1 MALEVGTPAPDFT
14 LNDSDGTPVTLSE
27 LRGTPVY
34 LNFFPAAFSGVC
46 TPYFTNIVT
55 DSSPYAGARVV
66 GVSVDN
72 KASLAAFKRQL
83 GADAVTFLADFH
95 PKGEVARLYDV
106 WLDQAGIAG
115 RATFVIDAEGIIR
128 DVDQV
133 APLETPDVD
142 RLIASLSACKI

>member
-1 MALEVGTPAPDFT
+1 MALDAGTPAPDFT
-14 LNDSDGTPVTLSE
+14 LNDSDGSPVTLSE
-27 LRGTPVY
+27 LRGTPIY
-34 LNFFPAAFSGVC
+34 LNFFPAAFSGGC
-46 TPYFTNIVT
+46 TKWFTAIAT
-55 DSSPYAGARVV
+55 DSGPYAGARVV

-72 KASLAAFKRQL
+72 KASLAAFKREL
-83 GADAVTFLADFH
+83 GADDVTFLADFH

-106 WLDQAGIAG
+106 YLDQVGFAG

-133 APLETPDVD
+133 APAETLDAD

>member
-1 MALEVGTPAPDFT
+1 MALAVGTPAPDFT
-14 LNDSDGTPVTLSE
+14 LTASDGSSVTLSD

-46 TPYFTNIVT
+46 TPYFAKIAEDQTPF
-55 DSSPYAGARVV
+55 DGAHVV

-72 KASLAAFKRQL
+72 KASLAAFKREV
-83 GADAVTFLADFH
+83 GADHVTFLADFH
-95 PKGEVARLYDV
+95 PKGEGARLYDV
-106 WLDQAGIAG
+106 WLDQAGLAG
-115 RATFVIDAEGIIR
+115 RATFVIDADGVIR

-133 APLETPDVD
+133 VPLETPDVD

>member
-1 MALEVGTPAPDFT
+1 MALEAGTPAPDFT

>member
-1 MALEVGTPAPDFT
+1 MALDVGTPAPDFT
-14 LNDSDGTPVTLSE
+14 LNDSDGKLLTLSQ
-27 LRGTPVY
+27 LRGAPVY
-34 LNFFPAAFSGVC
+34 LNFFPAAFSSVC
-46 TPYFTNIVT
+46 TPYFTNIAADT
-55 DSSPYAGARVV
+55 GPYAGARVL

-83 GADAVTFLADFH
+83 GADNVTFLADFH
-95 PKGEVARLYDV
+95 PKGEVARLYEV

-115 RATFVIDAEGIIR
+115 RATFVIDPEGIIR

-133 APLETPDVD
+133 APTDTPDVD

>member
-1 MALEVGTPAPDFT
+1 MALEAGTPAPDFT

-27 LRGTPVY
+27 LRGAPVY
-34 LNFFPAAFSGVC
+34 LNFFPAAFSSVC
-46 TPYFTNIVT
+46 MPYFTNIVT
-55 DSSPYAGARVV
+55 DSTPYAGARVV

>member
-1 MALEVGTPAPDFT
+1 MALEAGTPAPDFT

-72 KASLAAFKRQL
+72 KASLAEFKRQL

-106 WLDQAGIAG
+106 WLDQAGLAG

>member
-1 MALEVGTPAPDFT
+1 MAIEAGTPAPDFT
-14 LNDSDGTPVTLSE
+14 LNDSDGNPVTLSD
-27 LRGTPVY
+27 LRGAPVY

-46 TPYFTNIVT
+46 TPYFTKIVA

-72 KASLAAFKRQL
+72 KASLAEFKRKL
-83 GADAVTFLADFH
+83 GADEVTFLADFH

-115 RATFVIDAEGIIR
+115 RATFVIDADGIIR

-133 APLETPDVD
+133 TPRETPDVD

>member
-1 MALEVGTPAPDFT
+1 MALEAGTPAPDFT

-106 WLDQAGIAG
+106 WLDQAGLAG

>member
-1 MALEVGTPAPDFT
+1 MALEAGTPAPDFT
-14 LNDSDGTPVTLSE
+14 LNDTDGNAVTLSE

-46 TPYFTNIVT
+46 TKWFTAIAE
-55 DSSPYAGARVV
+55 DSSPYVGARVI
-66 GVSVDN
+66 GISVDN
-72 KASLAAFKRQL
+72 KWSLGEFKRQL
-83 GADAVTFLADFH
+83 GADVTFLADFH

-115 RATFVIDAEGIIR
+115 RATFVIDADGIIR

-133 APLETPDVD
+133 VPLETPDVD

>member
-1 MALEVGTPAPDFT
+1 MALEAGTPAPDFT

-27 LRGTPVY
+27 LRGAPVY
-34 LNFFPAAFSGVC
+34 LNFFPAAFSSVC
-46 TPYFTNIVT
+46 MPYFTNIVT

>member
-106 WLDQAGIAG
+106 WLDQAGMAG

>member
-1 MALEVGTPAPDFT
+1 MALEAGIPAPDFT

-27 LRGTPVY
+27 LRGAPVY

>member
-1 MALEVGTPAPDFT
+1 MALEAGTPAPDFT
-14 LNDSDGTPVTLSE
+14 LTASDGSSVTLSD

-34 LNFFPAAFSGVC
+34 LNFFPAAFSSVC
-46 TPYFTNIVT
+46 LPYFTNIAA
-55 DSSPYAGARVV
+55 DAGPYAGAHVV

-72 KASLAAFKRQL
+72 KASLAEFKRQL
-83 GADAVTFLADFH
+83 GTDWVTFLADFH
-95 PKGEVARLYDV
+95 PKGEVARRYDV

-115 RATFVIDAEGIIR
+115 RATFVIDAEGVIR

-142 RLIASLSACKI
+142 RLIASLSACKV